1 MILLGEDD
9 RHLDFRL
16 SVLRQRG
23 GTADWVVVSTVVR
36 FNNWLGRA
44 YFLPVRPLHQLI
56 VPAIL
61 RSALR
66 KQMR

>member
-1 MILLGEDD
+1 MVE
-9 RHLDFRL
+9 R
-16 SVLRQRG
+16 
-23 GTADWVVVSTVVR
+23 VSIP
-36 FNNWLGRA
+36 NWLSWA

-66 KQMR
+66 QQACESMHSGA